1 MAATKKKSGLE
12 GKSSLIAVGLLA
24 VLGIWAWVFERGE
37 VREPDQTPP
46 VSEMVGMKPDDVTRV
61 ELLHDGQAT
70 VLAKTPPTPSS
81 QGGARGGSGSG
92 WRLEKPVQA
101 RADDAQVKQVLEG
114 LLNGNVDQV
123 MAEKVTDMKP
133 YGLDKPAF
141 QATLS
146 DAKGHQK
153 LLQTGSKDVRGF
165 SVYARASD
173 NPQLFLL
180 SAYSIDNVVKKKP
193 DDLRDKTVLALDP
206 NSITH
211 LSLQTPSQMVRAE
224 KQGQKWQLTAPQ
236 AAPADADT
244 VKAVLDQIK
253 ELKADRFEGAGV
265 PASRCG
271 LAPARLTVT
280 LSGPAGEKGLLLG
293 KATPDG
299 KDVYAMRPG
308 ENEVFDLPKSAFDD
322 LSKKPGDL
330 RDKTLLSFKR
340 DDATRITITSPAQTL
355 ELTHAG
361 KDWNVASL
369 QGSETAN
376 PKSKIQNPKSKT
388 PLGKAAEDKV
398 STLLFTLEVVKGSRL
413 VEEKPANLAKYGL
426 DKPEMRVEVA
436 LPKGPQE
443 LLIGKKTSATEY
455 YARSNSQ
462 EAVFTVPD
470 FTVTDLKVKPGDLE
484 QLPPAVVK
492 K

>member
-1 MAATKKKSGLE
+1 MAATKKKSGLN
-12 GKSSLIAVGLLA
+12 GKGTLIAVGLLA
-24 VLGIWAWVFERGE
+24 VLGAWAWVGERGE
-37 VREPDQTPP
+37 VREPGQTPP

-70 VLAKTPPTPSS
+70 VLASS
-81 QGGARGGSGSG
+81 GRGKG

-101 RADDAQVKQVLEG
+101 RADDAQVKQVIEG

-123 MAEKVTDMKP
+123 MAEKVTDMKQ

-153 LLQTGSKDVRGF
+153 LLQTGGKDIRGF
-165 SVYARASD
+165 SVYARTAD

-180 SAYSIDNVVKKKP
+180 SAYSIDNVVKKKT

-206 NSITH
+206 NRVTR
-211 LSLQTPSQMVRAE
+211 LSLQTPAQTVRVE

-236 AAPADADT
+236 PAPADADT
-244 VKAVLDQIK
+244 VRAVLDQIK
-253 ELKADRFEGAGV
+253 DLKADRFEGAGAT
-265 PASRCG
+265 ASQYG

-280 LSGPAGEKGLLLG
+280 LSGPAGEQGLLLG

-308 ENEVFDLPKSAFDD
+308 ENEVFDLPKSTFDD

-340 DDATRITITSPAQTL
+340 DDATRVTITSPAQTL

-369 QGSETAN
+369 QGSEPTY
-376 PKSKIQNPKSKT
+376 PKSKIQ
-388 PLGKAAEDKV
+388 
-398 STLLFTLEVVKGSRL
+398 
-413 VEEKPANLAKYGL
+413 
-426 DKPEMRVEVA
+426 
-436 LPKGPQE
+436 
-443 LLIGKKTSATEY
+443 
-455 YARSNSQ
+455 
-462 EAVFTVPD
+462 
-470 FTVTDLKVKPGDLE
+470 PGVRQDISGQGE
-484 QLPPAVVK
+484 GR
-492 K
+492 